1 MVQIIIT
8 EEQLKLIKENLRID
22 KNYKG
27 QFSES
32 NIDSSNTS
40 TSIEMDPFSKFLRG
54 LFTGQLNQMSEV

>member
-40 TSIEMDPFSKFLRG
+40 TSIEIDPFAKFLRG

>member
-32 NIDSSNTS
+32 NIDSPNT
-40 TSIEMDPFSKFLRG
+40 
-54 LFTGQLNQMSEV
+54 QLN